1 MTFNINWIKTLRLM
15 GNLRNFNVC
24 QTLDLKLMEDT
35 IQTLQLMVRQ
45 QTDVDQNTIQLK
57 LSNK

>member
-1 MTFNINWIKTLRLM
+1 M